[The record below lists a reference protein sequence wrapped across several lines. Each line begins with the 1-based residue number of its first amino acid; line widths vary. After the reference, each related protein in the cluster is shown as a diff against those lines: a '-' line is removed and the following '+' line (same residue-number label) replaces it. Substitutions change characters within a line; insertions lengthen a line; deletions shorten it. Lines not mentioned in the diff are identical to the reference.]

1 MFSRS
6 TRNLYHIFLKYI
18 QIKGQKNEIVL
29 VPIISEAKRQKD
41 KKTKRQSVVDT
52 YLRRHPTIPLSYVEG
67 RFVLKVLYVSKHVM
81 GPCESVR

>member
-29 VPIISEAKRQKD
+29 VPIISEA
-41 KKTKRQSVVDT
+41 KRQSVVDT